1 MKKQTTKKIRVIPS
15 NSRKQLKKDL
25 GFSVNKA
32 SKKASKVDMVFTDN
46 YWDINTCEEYFEKQ

>member
-1 MKKQTTKKIRVIPS
+1 MKKQQKKKIRVSPD
-15 NSRKQLKKDL
+15 NSRKQHSQV
-25 GFSVNKA
+25 FSVNKD

>member
-1 MKKQTTKKIRVIPS
+1 MKKQTTKKIRVYPEIS
-15 NSRKQLKKDL
+15 SVSQVW

-32 SKKASKVDMVFTDN
+32 SKKDSKVDMVFTDN